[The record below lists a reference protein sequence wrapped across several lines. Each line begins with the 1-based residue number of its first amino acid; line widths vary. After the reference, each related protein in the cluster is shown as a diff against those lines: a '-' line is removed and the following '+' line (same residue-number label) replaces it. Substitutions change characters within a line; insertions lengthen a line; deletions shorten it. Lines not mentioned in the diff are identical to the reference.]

1 MVHRIINMMN
11 SELYGETILSEFK
24 VSIVMKVLGHIQEIA
39 YKINHLY
46 LQNSMQ
52 MKSQGEEYTCC
63 LGLGKEISDL
73 HVLAKCNLCLCVITV
88 KSQWET
94 S

>member
-24 VSIVMKVLGHIQEIA
+24 VSIVTKVLGHIQEIA
-39 YKINHLY
+39 YKIDHLY

-52 MKSQGEEYTCC
+52 MKSQGERN
-63 LGLGKEISDL
+63 I
-73 HVLAKCNLCLCVITV
+73 HVA
-88 KSQWET
+88 
-94 S
+94 